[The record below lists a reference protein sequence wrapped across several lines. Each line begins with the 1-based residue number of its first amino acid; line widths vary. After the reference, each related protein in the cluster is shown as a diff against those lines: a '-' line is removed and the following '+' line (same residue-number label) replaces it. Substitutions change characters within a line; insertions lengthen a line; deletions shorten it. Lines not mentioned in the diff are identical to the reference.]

1 MGSIWGRV
9 IPAICLNPMF
19 FMKQFWVGSISK
31 MDCFRIL
38 IWPINNSGFLLVFW
52 WFLWFGT
59 AAKWFTSWLIYSKS
73 WLMNVGRHS
82 RSFFFSC
89 LLSWFQWIMNALCF
103 TFFFCFIEFMYIWE
117 LELDREILCVLYLML
132 FNFYVL
138 ILIRCLDTSF
148 EISCLDLDV
157 YEFVMEMKIINQH
170 VSN

>member
-103 TFFFCFIEFMYIWE
+103 TFFFFVSLSLCTFENWSLIGRFCVFYSLCCLISTFWFWS
-117 LELDREILCVLYLML
+117 DVWILKFWNIMSWSW
-132 FNFYVL
+132 
-138 ILIRCLDTSF
+138 CLWICHGD
-148 EISCLDLDV
+148 E
-157 YEFVMEMKIINQH
+157 NH
-170 VSN
+170 